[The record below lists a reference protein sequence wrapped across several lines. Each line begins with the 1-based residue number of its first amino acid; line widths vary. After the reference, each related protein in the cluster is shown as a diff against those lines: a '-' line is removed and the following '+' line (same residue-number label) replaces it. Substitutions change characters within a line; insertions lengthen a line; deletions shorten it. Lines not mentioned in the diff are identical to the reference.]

1 MYRIFHERQNPAMFP
16 QPSRTPQ
23 PCGRRKT
30 LTTKRISWQPWSAW
44 VWCAS
49 RWSTAPSP
57 RSTRWDLD
65 RDEGWKQKP
74 RDLFRHIFSSYPLG
88 FYKMNRST
96 TKPGFQ
102 GGYALFWGQ
111 HFKIHGTTGFG
122 QFLGFANFDPPQPWK
137 TQHIPSIWR
146 PRTAHPSSG
155 CGGAWRTW
163 PRTMIG
169 SLFSRPSMRR
179 STKSQNPT
187 NGLSRIRQDDH
198 SRMIL
203 GWLKIPYFHG
213 W

>member
-1 MYRIFHERQNPAMFP
+1 MKGKNPAMFP

-23 PCGRRKT
+23 SCGRRKT

-49 RWSTAPSP
+49 TWSTAPSP

-74 RDLFRHIFSSYPLG
+74 CDLFRDIFSSYPLG

-111 HFKIHGTTGFG
+111 HLKFTGPQDLALIFG
-122 QFLGFANFDPPQPWK
+122 IRQFWPP
-137 TQHIPSIWR
+137 TAMENPSIWR
-146 PRTAHPSSG
+146 RTAHPSSG

-163 PRTMIG
+163 PRKMIG

-179 STKSQNPT
+179 STKSQNPM
-187 NGLSRIRQDDH
+187 NGLSRIWQEDH

-203 GWLKIPYFHG
+203 GWLVKIPYFHG